1 MFPGFRSRRVRFMRV
16 RLCIVGQLLLMQLQK
31 LIVYCEVVVCSL
43 VQHSYDRLHQLL
55 PFDRR
60 IAGNYNYLIEEE
72 IEDLVKSCGFTNY
85 TCKVQQAFIMFSA
98 QKP

>member
-1 MFPGFRSRRVRFMRV
+1 MLTYFVILYAIG
-16 RLCIVGQLLLMQLQK
+16 IVIWQ
-31 LIVYCEVVVCSL
+31 
-43 VQHSYDRLHQLL
+43 
-55 PFDRR
+55 R